1 MSEDTKFGILGM
13 LAIIATFS
21 LTIVLGIQFANKSKQ
36 LEAQMKCVS
45 TNTEWVICY
54 GKGQENITQIKKSN
68 EPEVIVID
76 QINDTY
82 TDLTIK
88 LADNQTVKIS
98 VGNAHVKASIE
109 AIEVRKMR
117 EEGE

>member
-1 MSEDTKFGILGM
+1 MGWSATVAMIL
-13 LAIIATFS
+13 LFT
-21 LTIVLGIQFANKSKQ
+21 VLIFQIENKSQ
-36 LEAQMKCVS
+36 QFEAQMKCVS
-45 TNTEWVICY
+45 TNTEWAICH

-117 EEGE
+117 EE